1 MAVADFSE
9 CVGELRPH
17 VCRPIFADRAAEFT
31 LCL

>member
-17 VCRPIFADRAAEFT
+17 VCRPIFADRAADN
-31 LCL
+31 